1 MMIRRMQPGDLAS
14 ALKLTQAENWSH
26 RAEDWEFHYRIG
38 RGWAVCDDKDALL
51 GTATWWDYGDA
62 LGSVGLV
69 VVDRNQQGKG
79 IGRQLMDT
87 IIEDAG
93 PRALQLVATNAG
105 LKLYRQC
112 GFKESGGIEQHQGV
126 PTLRSPV
133 APPSGMTLRFVTAN
147 DHALLSDLDA
157 SAFGA
162 PRPQVIKSVLSVG
175 TGVLAEQGGRPTGFA
190 LMRPAGR
197 GTTIGPVVAS
207 DEAHAIDLIAQL
219 LNISIGFTRIDVPA
233 DAEALAAWLDTVGLE
248 RVDRET
254 TMVRGAR
261 PAPRPGVRTFGLV
274 SQALS

>member
-1 MMIRRMQPGDLAS
+1 MQQGDLAS

-26 RAEDWEFHYRIG
+26 CAEDWEFHYRIG
-38 RGWAVCDDKDALL
+38 RGWVVCDANDALL
-51 GTATWWDYGDA
+51 GTASWWAYGDA

-79 IGRQLMDT
+79 IGRQLLDA

-112 GFKESGGIEQHQGV
+112 GFKESGGIEQHHGV
-126 PTLRSPV
+126 PVLRSAV
-133 APPSGMTLRFVTAN
+133 TVPSGLALRFVTAN

-157 SAFGA
+157 SALGA

-190 LMRPAGR
+190 LMRPSGR
-197 GTTIGPVVAS
+197 GTMIGPVVAN
-207 DEAHAIDLIAQL
+207 DEAHAIDLVVQL

-233 DAEALAAWLDTVGLE
+233 DAKELAAWLGTVGLT
-248 RVDRET
+248 RVDQVT
-254 TMVRGAR
+254 TMVRGDR
-261 PAPRPGVRTFGLV
+261 PVPHSGVRTFGLV